1 MTQDLT
7 LAQEEFTGCL
17 GGQIQTV
24 TAHVVS
30 TAHAVSGARLGARAT
45 EMNSVWLPPS
55 RCSQTGECSPVGWA
69 EGWRKML
76 CKHAVGTPDLNRSE
90 AVPGVAMLP
99 EPRWEGP
106 RQRGA
111 L

>member
-1 MTQDLT
+1 M
-7 LAQEEFTGCL
+7 
-17 GGQIQTV
+17 GGQIETV

-55 RCSQTGECSPVGWA
+55 RCSQTGECIPAGSPVL
-69 EGWRKML
+69 GWRRML
-76 CKHAVGTPDLNRSE
+76 CKHAVGTPDLNHSE

-99 EPRWEGP
+99 EPRWKGP
-106 RQRGA
+106 LQRGA